1 MLYLAMEEMIN
12 YLLRFGQ
19 ITQQQIDLA
28 KSKTQ
33 VIHIKQGEYFAQA
46 NKVAQ
51 HVGFL
56 TEGVIRVCY
65 YGNKG
70 EEYTRCFVLENRFV
84 VDSVSFYNDTPSSE
98 YVEAVTDCTL
108 LIFSKQVF
116 NELSNTISNWN
127 DIFTRIL
134 TDALM
139 KKVQASNTMLNQDA
153 TTRYLTFLELFPNI
167 ANRAPLSMLASY
179 LGITQSSLSRI
190 RKNIS

>member
-33 VIHIKQGEYFAQA
+33 VIHIKKGEYFSQA

-51 HVGFL
+51 QVGFL

>member
-1 MLYLAMEEMIN
+1 MEEMIN

-19 ITQQQIDLA
+19 ITQQQIDLT
-28 KSKTQ
+28 KSKIQ
-33 VIHIKQGEYFAQA
+33 FIHLKKGEYFSQA

-51 HVGFL
+51 QVGFL
-56 TEGVIRVCY
+56 TKGVIRVCY

-84 VDSVSFYNDTPSSE
+84 VDSVSFYNDTPSPE

-108 LIFSKQVF
+108 LIFSKPVF

-167 ANRAPLSMLASY
+167 ANRVPLSMLASY

>member
-1 MLYLAMEEMIN
+1 MEEMID
-12 YLLRFGQ
+12 YILKFGS
-19 ITQQQIDLA
+19 ITPQQIDLI
-28 KSKTQ
+28 KSKAE
-33 VIHIKQGEYFAQA
+33 VIHLKKGTYFSEA
-46 NKVAQ
+46 NKLAKQ
-51 HVGFL
+51 VGFI
-56 TEGVIRVCY
+56 TEGIIRVCY

-84 VDSVSFYNDTPSSE
+84 VDSSSFFNDTPSSE

-108 LIFSKQVF
+108 LVFSKSAF
-116 NELSNTISNWN
+116 TELSNIVKNWS

-139 KKVQASNTMLNQDA
+139 KKVQASNTLLNQDA
-153 TTRYLTFLELFPNI
+153 TTRYTKFLELFPNV
-167 ANRAPLSMLASY
+167 ANQVPLSMLASY

>member
-1 MLYLAMEEMIN
+1 MEEMIN
-12 YLLRFGQ
+12 YILRFGQ
-19 ITQQQIDLA
+19 LNLQQIELV
-28 KSKTQ
+28 KSKAE
-33 VIHIKQGEYFAQA
+33 VIHVKKGDFFSQA
-46 NKVAQ
+46 NKIAKQ
-51 HVGFL
+51 VGFL
-56 TEGVIRVCY
+56 TNGVIRVCY

-84 VDSVSFYNDTPSSE
+84 VDSVSFYNGTPSSE

-108 LIFSKQVF
+108 LVF
-116 NELSNTISNWN
+116 NNADFKELSTVISNWN

-139 KKVQASNTMLNQDA
+139 KKVQDSNTMLNQDA
-153 TTRYLTFLELFPNI
+153 TTRYLKFLELFPGL
-167 ANRAPLSMLASY
+167 ANRVPLSMLASY

>member
-1 MLYLAMEEMIN
+1 MEEMIN

-33 VIHIKQGEYFAQA
+33 VIHLKKGEYFSQA

-51 HVGFL
+51 QVGFL
-56 TEGVIRVCY
+56 TDGVIRVCY

-108 LIFSKQVF
+108 LIFSKPVF
-116 NELSNTISNWN
+116 KELSNAISNWN

-167 ANRAPLSMLASY
+167 ANRVPLSMLASY